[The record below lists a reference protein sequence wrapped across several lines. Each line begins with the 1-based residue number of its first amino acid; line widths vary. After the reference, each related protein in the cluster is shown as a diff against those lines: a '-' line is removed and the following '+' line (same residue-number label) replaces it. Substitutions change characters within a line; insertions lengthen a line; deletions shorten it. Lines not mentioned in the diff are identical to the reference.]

1 MSARWLAALVP
12 RDWTPD
18 QAVAAVRL
26 LKAAQ
31 DAIWWV
37 YGEAMVEVIGEI
49 DPELEHLDDVLDPDA
64 FDGFDGFD
72 PQEPPY
78 ADLDDIPF

>member
-1 MSARWLAALVP
+1 MTAQRLAVLVP

-18 QAVAAVRL
+18 QALTAVRL
-26 LKAAQ
+26 LKMVQ

-37 YGEAMVEVIGEI
+37 HGEAMVEVIGEI
-49 DPELEHLDDVLDPDA
+49 DPELDHLDDVLDPDA
-64 FDGFDGFD
+64 LDDLD
-72 PQEPPY
+72 PLEPPY